1 MRKILI
7 ILLTINSLSFFGQ
20 IYSDCFHKLKLE
32 TDVFLSNLGQV
43 SVGDTVDNIMEALES
58 RQKRVIGCGY
68 PYSPVSTFDK
78 KEINVIK
85 FNTDYVIVNFNY
97 LYCDN
102 CTSELE
108 FFIKLKTETKKTIT
122 VIVFFKEKTDELI
135 ELINKYKNE
144 IYFVTDAGEYIENHS
159 LGAGKPLN
167 YILDNNKNILY
178 AKSGTGQTYEGLK
191 EVIK

>member
-32 TDVFLSNLGQV
+32 TDVYLNSLGQLA
-43 SVGDTVDNIMEALES
+43 VGDTVDNIIEAMES
-58 RQKRVIGCGY
+58 RQKRLIGCGY

-78 KEINVIK
+78 VEINPTK
-85 FNTDYVIVNFNY
+85 FNTDYVIINFNKY
-97 LYCDN
+97 FCDM
-102 CTSELE
+102 CVEE
-108 FFIKLKTETKKTIT
+108 FDWFIKLKKESKKTIT
-122 VIVFFKEKTDELI
+122 VLVFFKENTKEVI
-135 ELINKYKNE
+135 ELINKYKKE
-144 IYFVTDAGEYIENHS
+144 IYFVTDAGDYIENHS

-167 YILDNNKNILY
+167 YILDINKNVIY